1 MARKKIIFVIV
12 EGPSDEEA
20 LGVILERYFDKSTVY
35 LHIMRCD
42 ITSENGSTLNNI
54 TNKISEVVR
63 RYANH
68 IFKPSDFCR
77 IIHITDTDG
86 TFIPDDKI
94 IENAQVEKPVY
105 STTEITAPNKKN
117 IEERNHKKSAILHRL
132 SITPKIWKIPYQI
145 YYMSCNLDHVLYDK
159 LNSSDIE
166 KEENAYKFAE
176 KYKDDIQGCIQFF
189 NESDFSVVGDYKQS
203 WEYIEKDLHSLERH
217 TNFGLCFEKD
227 GDNDKN

>member
-42 ITSENGSTLNNI
+42 ITSENGNNVNNI
-54 TNKISEVVR
+54 VNRISEIVR
-63 RYANH
+63 TFAKPF
-68 IFKPSDFCR
+68 FKSKDFCR

-86 TFIPDDKI
+86 TFITDDKI
-94 IENAQVEKPVY
+94 VENAQIDNLVY
-105 STTEITAPNKKN
+105 STTKIEAPCKNNIVKRNQQKSEIL
-117 IEERNHKKSAILHRL
+117 RRL
-132 SITPKIWKIPYQI
+132 SATSTIWKIPYQI
-145 YYMSCNLDHVLYDK
+145 YYMSCNLDHVLYNK
-159 LNSSDIE
+159 LNSSEVE